1 MSKTLNELNSELW
14 ALCVERL
21 SLNELN
27 ENVSKFLGFEVEFE
41 EMGDETLDYRVGIN
55 LVLEDDTLA
64 YVDVHYLNDKQDNM
78 FVTEIS
84 FDGDSAL
91 NDIDYKKT
99 IKGVQQ

>member
-1 MSKTLNELNSELW
+1 MSKTLDELNGELW
-14 ALCVERL
+14 VLCVNRI

-27 ENVSKFLGFEVEFE
+27 ENVSEFLGFKVEFE

-64 YVDVHYLNDKQDNM
+64 YVDIHYLNDKQDNM
-78 FVTEIS
+78 FVTAIT

-91 NDIDYKKT
+91 KDIDYKKT
-99 IKGVQQ
+99 IKGVQE